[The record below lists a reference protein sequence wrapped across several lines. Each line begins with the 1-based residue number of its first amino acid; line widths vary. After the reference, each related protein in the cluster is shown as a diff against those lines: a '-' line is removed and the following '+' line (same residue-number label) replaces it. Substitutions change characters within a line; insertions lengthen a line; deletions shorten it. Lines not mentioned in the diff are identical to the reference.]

1 VSNVNFPPRLE
12 DLMARFLARQKAD
25 PEAVAVAGEVEPYE
39 AVPAQAVDPRQAW
52 VGACEAMVGLTDVEK
67 LSKLPTGWPTLVA
80 GLESCTGLPMAV
92 GNFPQLVR
100 DLLPLVK
107 STSLNATLKSSGTV
121 ADVGGLASWVETC
134 KQSSDPA
141 KWLLAVGLLRLA
153 KQFDKAEELLKTKS
167 PNKEWKNA
175 FANEEAAIAWQ
186 RGNHAF
192 ARKQWAKLPDSTVTQ
207 FNRGVA
213 ELFCDNA
220 QAAAPNFKAAVAD
233 LPESS
238 GWHHLGLLYLALAQS
253 R

>member
-1 VSNVNFPPRLE
+1 MSNEQFPPGLDE
-12 DLMARFLARQKAD
+12 LMARFLARRQAD
-25 PEAVAVAGEVEPYE
+25 VDAVAVTGEIETYE

-52 VGACEAMVGLTDVEK
+52 DGACEPMNGIADVKK
-67 LSKLPTGWPTLVA
+67 LAKLPTGWATLVA
-80 GLESCTGLPMAV
+80 GMESYTGLPMAA

-107 STSLNATLKSSGTV
+107 ANSLNSTLKTNGSV
-121 ADVGGLASWVETC
+121 ADVGGLSSWVESC
-134 KQSSDPA
+134 EQSDEPA

-153 KQFDKAEELLKTKS
+153 KRFDEAEKLLKSKAPT
-167 PNKEWKNA
+167 KEWKVA

-186 RGNHAF
+186 RGNHAA
-192 ARKQWAKLPDSTVTQ
+192 ARKLWAKMPESAATQ
-207 FNRGVA
+207 FNRGMA
-213 ELFCDNA
+213 ELFSDSA
-220 QAAAPNFKAAVAD
+220 KASVPHLKAAVAK